1 MVFLEVLFLVIF
13 WTWTFCAF
21 LFLRNTFLPRLPITV
36 SPSAWQLPYE
46 PVRFQ
51 ATDGVWLAGWKI
63 ARDPQQPWI
72 ILCHGLGANRADVL
86 DIAAGLAQAG
96 QNLLLFDFRAH
107 GESQGRATSFGWV
120 EQRDLQGAL
129 AFLGKQPDVPERPY
143 GILGISMGGAVA
155 IMVAARDE
163 RIGAIAVDSSY
174 TDLEASIGHHL
185 KLLYHLPRYPFLWF
199 AGSAYRLRFGVWPSR
214 MAPINEIAWISP
226 RPVLIIQAEADPR
239 MPPDQTRALIE
250 AAREPKHLWIVPGT
264 EHLGAYQS
272 DPEGYQ
278 RRLLEF
284 FDTYLKTSSLIS

>member
-1 MVFLEVLFLVIF
+1 MAFLETLSLIIF
-13 WTWTFCAF
+13 WTWALCAF
-21 LFLRNTFLPRLPITV
+21 LFLSNTFLPRRPLAG

-72 ILCHGLGANRADVL
+72 ILCHGLGTNRADML

-96 QNLLLFDFRAH
+96 QNPLLFAFRAH
-107 GESQGRATSFGWV
+107 GESQGRVTSFGWA
-120 EQRDLQGAL
+120 EQQDVHGAL

-155 IMVAARDE
+155 IMVAAGDE
-163 RIGAIAVDSSY
+163 RIGAVAVDSSY
-174 TDLEASIGHHL
+174 TDLDASIRHHL
-185 KLLYHLPRYPFLWF
+185 KLAYHLPSNPFGWF

-214 MAPINEIAWISP
+214 MAPIHAIARISP
-226 RPVLIIQAEADPR
+226 RPILIIQSETDPR
-239 MPPDQTRALIE
+239 LPPDQTRALIE
-250 AAREPKHLWIVPGT
+250 TAREPKHLWITPGT
-264 EHLGAYQS
+264 EHLGAYRS
-272 DPEGYQ
+272 DPESYR

-284 FDTYLKTSSLIS
+284 FGTYLV